1 SVIPALPKDQ
11 VYYSKGLLDVDADFE
26 GTYRDRPRDRT
37 IEETIENI
45 RVTDSYVMVRSP
57 EAHQSFKALYQD
69 LLCDVETLMRRRGV
83 GKSAIGPQLYLFIAS
98 PNSITPF
105 HLDRYSTF
113 LMQFRGSKTVSIYPQ
128 WNERVVPNCKLE
140 D

>member
-1 SVIPALPKDQ
+1 MYRCFADEFDEQLLDRKDFLLKHRLLSHPALSLENLASVIPALPKDQ

-69 LLCDVETLMRRRGV
+69 LLCVDEPLLRRR
-83 GKSAIGPQLYLFIAS
+83 
-98 PNSITPF
+98 
-105 HLDRYSTF
+105 
-113 LMQFRGSKTVSIYPQ
+113 
-128 WNERVVPNCKLE
+128 
-140 D
+140 